1 MFSDIFTGI
10 EKHKKFHN
18 GNEILVKVKP
28 VVDIYET
35 DNSIVILTE
44 MPGVRKEDLR
54 VSVKDGILTISGKRQ
69 IVNIDGE
76 YLMRESSDVMYERAF
91 ELEDNLDQEKI
102 DASYSGGIL
111 KVKISKK
118 EEIKPR
124 QIDIN

>member
-35 DNSIVILTE
+35 DNSIIILAE
-44 MPGVRKEDLR
+44 MPSVRKEDLR
-54 VSVKDGILTISGKRQ
+54 VSMKEGILTISGKKQ
-69 IVNIDGE
+69 VVKIDGE

-91 ELEDNLDQEKI
+91 ELEENLDRDKI
-102 DASYSGGIL
+102 DASYNGGIL

-118 EEIKPR
+118 EEMKPR

>member
-35 DNSIVILTE
+35 ENSIVILTE

-54 VSVKDGILTISGKRQ
+54 VSVKDGILTISGQRQ
-69 IVNIDGE
+69 IDNIDGE
-76 YLMRESSDVMYERAF
+76 YLMRESNDVVYERAF
-91 ELEDNLDQEKI
+91 ELEDNLDQDKI

-118 EEIKPR
+118 EETKPR